1 MNACMDPAF
10 ARQLD
15 PVTIMEELPQRECL
29 RLLTTR
35 SIGRIGFSH
44 EERPMVLPVQYVYR
58 NGEIILRTAYGS
70 SFDRAVR
77 GIEVAF
83 EIDAVDPGY
92 HAGWSVMVRGLA
104 EGLDE
109 NDTAHLVD
117 ESALRPWGL
126 DQRPGWV
133 RIAVSEVTGRRI
145 MQSRPYDRSAQ

>member
-1 MNACMDPAF
+1 MEPEF
-10 ARQLD
+10 PRQLD
-15 PVTIMEELPQRECL
+15 PVTIMEDVPRQECL

-44 EERPMVLPVQYVYR
+44 EGHPMVLPVQFVYR
-58 NGEIILRTAYGS
+58 DGEIILRTAYGS

-92 HAGWSVMVRGLA
+92 HAGWSVMVRGVA
-104 EGLDE
+104 EGFDE

-133 RIAVSEVTGRRI
+133 RIIVSEVTGRRI
-145 MQSRPYDRSAQ
+145 MQARPFDRSTQ